1 MSLNLSNKNITDDDN
16 IFEEITSPQSYSSLN
31 LSDNKLTSLPKDLS
45 KFTNLSILNLMNNNF
60 NNYNEVALSLETLP
74 ELKELYINIS
84 NQENAIAILSNLP
97 NLIILNGQNTNES
110 STISNNRNLTIRK
123 NSTFDLDNRKDFSL
137 NDEIEL
143 YKFILN
149 KINNKNFTNG
159 FQEKLKTEIS
169 LLNANINCSNFKYNV
184 CIIKAKN
191 NICNYIFDYLI
202 QNLMNQNL
210 EKNLALDIIHII
222 RNKIKDNE
230 NLLFEYILK
239 NETYNNNNNEFF
251 DISNSN
257 I

>member
-45 KFTNLSILNLMNNNF
+45 KFNNLSILNLMNNNF
-60 NNYNEVALSLETLP
+60 NNYNEVALSLATLP

-159 FQEKLKTEIS
+159 FQEKLKT
-169 LLNANINCSNFKYNV
+169 
-184 CIIKAKN
+184 
-191 NICNYIFDYLI
+191 
-202 QNLMNQNL
+202 
-210 EKNLALDIIHII
+210 
-222 RNKIKDNE
+222 
-230 NLLFEYILK
+230 
-239 NETYNNNNNEFF
+239 
-251 DISNSN
+251 
-257 I
+257 